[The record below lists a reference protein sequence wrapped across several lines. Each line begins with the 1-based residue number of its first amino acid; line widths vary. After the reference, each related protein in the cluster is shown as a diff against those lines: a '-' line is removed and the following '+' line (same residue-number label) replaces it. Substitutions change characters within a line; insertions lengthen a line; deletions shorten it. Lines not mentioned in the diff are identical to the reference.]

1 MLAFLLTA
9 ALNNSIDDLVAKVVT
24 AYGGGAAWQ
33 SVASFRETGT
43 VIPAM
48 RPGEGKLTRHWQR
61 PDKLRVEIVYPS
73 NTEIRV
79 VEGDHGTQNGKEATG
94 MGLDAMRL
102 QAARLGLPLLPEQNK
117 SSLRNAGENTIEILL
132 APQMTLTIEV
142 DPASG
147 HIIKSVGKAEGIE
160 FTTRYSDFRMLD
172 GLLFAFREENSAQGT
187 KTGTNEIDKIELTR
201 TK

>member
-1 MLAFLLTA
+1 MLALLLTA
-9 ALNNSIDDLVAKVVT
+9 ALNNSVDDLVAKVVT
-24 AYGGGAAWQ
+24 AHGGAAAWQ

-48 RPGEGKLTRHWQR
+48 RPSDGKLTREWQR

-79 VEGDHGTQNGKEATG
+79 VDGDHGTQNGKEATG

-102 QAARLGLPLLPEQNK
+102 QAARLGLPLLLEQKK
-117 SSLRNAGENTIEILL
+117 SSLRSAGENTIEIAL

-142 DPASG
+142 DPKSG
-147 HIIKSVGKAEGIE
+147 HIIRSIGKAEGIE
-160 FTTRYSDFRMLD
+160 FTTGYSDFRMVD
-172 GLLFAFREENSAQGT
+172 GLLFAFREDNSAQST
-187 KTGTNEIDKIELTR
+187 KTGTNEIAKIELTR